1 MLSCIYIMYFCFNLD
16 FFYTYTYIHIH
27 SQMLSC
33 IYIMYF
39 CFNLDFFI
47 QRQFVIFE
55 FEFDKK
61 KIKYLDYWF
70 DDIKTHCLHD
80 FIF

>member
-1 MLSCIYIMYFCFNLD
+1 
-16 FFYTYTYIHIH
+16 
-27 SQMLSC
+27 MLSC

-47 QRQFVIFE
+47 QRQFVIIE
-55 FEFDKK
+55 FKFDKK

-80 FIF
+80 FIFKLQLTSNSVNVHYECDYHKK